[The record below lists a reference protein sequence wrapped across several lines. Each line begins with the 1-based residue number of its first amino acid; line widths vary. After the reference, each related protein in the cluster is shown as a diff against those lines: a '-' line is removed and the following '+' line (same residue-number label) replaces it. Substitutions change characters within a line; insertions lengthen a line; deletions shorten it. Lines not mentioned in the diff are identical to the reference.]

1 MLQEVG
7 FPPECQ
13 VASGVNAIGPD
24 HHVNVASSSPVE
36 DHVDTTVVQGIWVI
50 ISSKRN
56 SASLRPG
63 LDQDRAEVCPRQLN
77 LTIYSLPTPHARYAS
92 TASRR
97 PPTRPV

>member
-36 DHVDTTVVQGIWVI
+36 DHVDTTVVQGNLGDHLVEKKLG
-50 ISSKRN
+50 IS
-56 SASLRPG
+56 AAGPRP
-63 LDQDRAEVCPRQLN
+63 R
-77 LTIYSLPTPHARYAS
+77 
-92 TASRR
+92 SR
-97 PPTRPV
+97 